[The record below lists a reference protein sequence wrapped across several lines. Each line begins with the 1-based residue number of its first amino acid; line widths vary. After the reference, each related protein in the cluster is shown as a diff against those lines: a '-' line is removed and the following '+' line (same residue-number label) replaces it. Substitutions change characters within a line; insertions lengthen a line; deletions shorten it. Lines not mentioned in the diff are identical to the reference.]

1 MEQIAKNRDERRQR
15 QADEKAQKD
24 MVMHLEQNSPY
35 WAFAQM
41 IQEYRNGLEFRPLRE
56 NDPVIE
62 NQITVIDT

>member
-24 MVMHLEQNSPY
+24 MVMHLEQNNPY
-35 WAFAQM
+35 WEFAQM
-41 IQEYRNGLEFRPLRE
+41 IQEYRNGLEFRPLKE